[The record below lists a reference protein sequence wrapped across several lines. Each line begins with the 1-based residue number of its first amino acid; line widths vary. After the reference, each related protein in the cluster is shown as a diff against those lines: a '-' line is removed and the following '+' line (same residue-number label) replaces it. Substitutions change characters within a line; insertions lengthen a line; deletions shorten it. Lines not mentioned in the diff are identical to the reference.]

1 MTLGNLESGFQ
12 DRSGG
17 SAASGA
23 WDTWGTRVS
32 LERSSPEGEGRS
44 GIAFGREASI
54 GENA

>member
-1 MTLGNLESGFQ
+1 MTLGTLESGFQ

-23 WDTWGTRVS
+23 WDTWGQRTRVS

-44 GIAFGREASI
+44 GIAFGRKLA
-54 GENA
+54 